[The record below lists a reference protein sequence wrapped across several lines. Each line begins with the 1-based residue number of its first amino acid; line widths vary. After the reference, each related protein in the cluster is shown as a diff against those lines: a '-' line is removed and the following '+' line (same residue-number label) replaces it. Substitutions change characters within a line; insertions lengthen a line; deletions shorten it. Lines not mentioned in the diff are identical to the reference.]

1 MTITADREAL
11 AEDLTGLGYIV
22 YRSPKETMTAPCLIL
37 VPDSPYVSIKTI
49 GRQLNLS
56 FMLTLCVPL
65 NDNEAALRNL
75 EDLIEKTLTVLYAR
89 AGTALGQFSK
99 PSVTQIGP
107 SDALTT
113 NIQIE
118 IS

>member
-11 AEDLTGLGYIV
+11 AEDLAGLGYIV
-22 YRSPKETMTAPCLIL
+22 YRSPKENMTAPCLVL
-37 VPDSPYVSIKTI
+37 VPDSPYVQIKTV
-49 GRQLNLS
+49 GRRLQLG

-89 AGTALGQFSK
+89 PGTFIGQFSK
-99 PSVTQIGP
+99 PSTTQIGP

>member
-1 MTITADREAL
+1 MSITTDREEL
-11 AEDLTGLGYIV
+11 AEDLAGMGYIV
-22 YRSPKETMTAPCLIL
+22 YRSPKENMTSPCLVL
-37 VPDSPYVSIKTI
+37 VPDAPYVSIKTV
-49 GRQLNLS
+49 GRKLNLG
-56 FMLTLCVPL
+56 FLLTLCVPL

-89 AGTALGQFSK
+89 PGTSIGQFSK

-107 SDALTT
+107 SDALAT